1 MEFFY
6 VVKAT
11 QKSGKQDATVWFTAK
26 S

>member
-11 QKSGKQDATVWFTAK
+11 QKSGKQDATVWFTA
-26 S
+26 